1 MGDQASEFRDRELLV
16 LDQKIAQHFSKE
28 VTDPWPLLA
37 SGGREE
43 RGERVCAREIER
55 QKGSK
60 LKGGSRAV
68 A

>member
-37 SGGREE
+37 SGGSKEREE
-43 RGERVCAREIER
+43 RGSGCARERER
-55 QKGSK
+55 EGI
-60 LKGGSRAV
+60 KGGSRAV